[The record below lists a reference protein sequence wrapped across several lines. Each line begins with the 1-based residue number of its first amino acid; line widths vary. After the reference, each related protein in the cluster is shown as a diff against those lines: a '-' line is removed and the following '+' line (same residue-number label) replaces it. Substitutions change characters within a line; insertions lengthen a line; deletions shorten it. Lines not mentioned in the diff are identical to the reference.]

1 MYLSDAGKLIL
12 KGENVGDKL
21 EVSEDTPDFTE
32 SFIKFNDKA
41 TEVYAESG
49 NWELF
54 EHIKYEGLKIII
66 CEGSTFN
73 SGYLEG
79 KNFKNYI
86 SSVQMV
92 KVDADVC
99 PGM

>member
-1 MYLSDAGKLIL
+1 MYLSDELIL
-12 KGENVGDKL
+12 KGENDGDKL
-21 EVSEDTPDFTE
+21 VVYEDTPDFTE
-32 SFIKFNDKA
+32 PFIKFNDKA
-41 TEVYAESG
+41 TEVYAKSG

-54 EHIKYEGLKIII
+54 EHTKYEGGKIII
-66 CEGSTFN
+66 CEGNTFD
-73 SGYLEG
+73 SAYLKG

-86 SSVQMV
+86 SSVQIV